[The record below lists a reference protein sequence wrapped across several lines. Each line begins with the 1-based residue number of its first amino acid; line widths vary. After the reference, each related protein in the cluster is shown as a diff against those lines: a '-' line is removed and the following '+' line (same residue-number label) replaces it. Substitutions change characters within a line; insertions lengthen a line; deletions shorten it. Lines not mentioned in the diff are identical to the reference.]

1 MNSKIGGYL
10 NCFRTR
16 RLYHCD
22 TCDTSLRREDCLR
35 RYWCKWDTA
44 ADVYLYKLIDISY
57 NHLNERI
64 PPCTWKELRKKTRP
78 HFRWGARRISLRWC
92 LENPIFDGE
101 REEYR
106 YVDYSLWLYIQQP
119 DTTTSG
125 WQRRRETGDQVR
137 LPLPWCLERN
147 THNHERRRKT
157 GDRGPGTSTPAL
169 MFRP

>member
-1 MNSKIGGYL
+1 MLPWISVVKLKMNSKIGGYL

-22 TCDTSLRREDCLR
+22 TCDR

-125 WQRRRETGDQVR
+125 WQRRRE
-137 LPLPWCLERN
+137 
-147 THNHERRRKT
+147 
-157 GDRGPGTSTPAL
+157 DRGPGTSTPAL
-169 MFRP
+169 MFRA